1 MIVAICFHGN
11 VASPLQYDDPPHLG
25 PFVLQARLRVG
36 PAGLVYLGQG
46 SDGRAVSVAVLTR
59 GAALDPVAR
68 DRFVT
73 GVREAASA
81 RSGVRGWMAR
91 ATRGRAAVGGAV
103 PQVLAMDGGSAPWVA
118 TPYEPNRAGAER
130 FLEPVLVGGMLIGE
144 RHGPDFAPYWV
155 SDRSPAL
162 PPPPKAAPPPTETR
176 RSVIVAG
183 VILTV
188 LLVLLAVMAWLLL
201 RRDEDV
207 QPPPRPLPLTSF
219 VPTPPPIPASPMPER
234 PTTGPS
240 PSRSGTGTP
249 GPRPGEEDEGSPI

>member
-1 MIVAICFHGN
+1 M
-11 VASPLQYDDPPHLG
+11 ASPLQYGDPPHLG

-46 SDGRAVSVAVLTR
+46 SDGRVVSVAVLTR

-73 GVREAASA
+73 GIREAASV
-81 RSGVRGWMAR
+81 RSSVRGWMAR
-91 ATRGRAAVGGAV
+91 ATRGRTAVVGAI

-118 TPYEPNRAGAER
+118 TPYEPDRAGAER
-130 FLEPVLVGGMLIGE
+130 FLEPVLVSGTLIGE

-162 PPPPKAAPPPTETR
+162 PAPPKAAPPPTETR

-183 VILTV
+183 VVLTV
-188 LLVLLAVMAWLLL
+188 LLVLLAVMTWLLL
-201 RRDEDV
+201 RQDEDA
-207 QPPPRPLPLTSF
+207 QPLPRPLPLTTF
-219 VPTPPPIPASPMPER
+219 VPTPPPVPATPEPER
-234 PTTGPS
+234 PTASPS
-240 PSRSGTGTP
+240 PSRSGTATP
-249 GPRPGEEDEGSPI
+249 GPKPGDENEGSPI